1 MSVIARRRGPILA
14 AAIVVLASTLY
25 IGLAVVSRGFP
36 AATVQLNDGS
46 VWITQESQSGEI
58 ARLNQPIDQ
67 LDGGVVPVGPTFDVL
82 QSAYTVL
89 SYSTGSGVL
98 RNINAATLGF
108 GPVTKVPSGSS
119 VSLGQQT
126 VAISS
131 GGDAWIEQANAL
143 ATPSRGSPELDKL
156 GTNPASYSVVVGT
169 DGVVHAYSS
178 GDQTL
183 SSISLGPTG
192 SLSSS
197 AEQVAVGSPS
207 DHVVVSAVG
216 STPVILDTSTG
227 SVVIPGQGSVAI
239 PTDASDPG
247 AIAIQQPGPTNSV
260 VYVSSSKGLF
270 AVPLS
275 GGSAQLISKAG
286 SVSGTPVQPVF
297 VNGCVSAAWAK
308 PAQYAFQCDGDVPV
322 VVPIPDV
329 SAQSQLV
336 FRVNRNIVV
345 LNDAESGNAWVW
357 QNGLKQ
363 VADWKQFLKAQHD
376 DFSQKSNWSQIR
388 RTPIRGSRT
397 IRRMPITSASAL
409 DPARPRCFPSSILTL
424 IRMAVCSAWSGRR
437 PFRRQTARYKS
448 STTRRNFS
456 SPRLP
461 RSHLGRW

>member
-82 QSAYTVL
+82 QSGYTVL

-156 GTNPASYSVVVGT
+156 GTKPASYSVVVGT

-178 GDQTL
+178 GDQML

-239 PTDASDPG
+239 PTNASDPAPLQFSSQARRTLWCTCRRARGCSQCHFRRLSAAHLEGGIGIRYPRPAGVCERLRQRGVGEASTVCVPVRWGRSSRCPNSRRIG
-247 AIAIQQPGPTNSV
+247 AI
-260 VYVSSSKGLF
+260 
-270 AVPLS
+270 
-275 GGSAQLISKAG
+275 SA
-286 SVSGTPVQPVF
+286 
-297 VNGCVSAAWAK
+297 
-308 PAQYAFQCDGDVPV
+308 
-322 VVPIPDV
+322 
-329 SAQSQLV
+329 
-336 FRVNRNIVV
+336 
-345 LNDAESGNAWVW
+345 
-357 QNGLKQ
+357 
-363 VADWKQFLKAQHD
+363 
-376 DFSQKSNWSQIR
+376 
-388 RTPIRGSRT
+388 
-397 IRRMPITSASAL
+397 
-409 DPARPRCFPSSILTL
+409 CFP
-424 IRMAVCSAWSGRR
+424 
-437 PFRRQTARYKS
+437 RQPEDRCAQ
-448 STTRRNFS
+448 
-456 SPRLP
+456 
-461 RSHLGRW
+461 